1 MDFEKELSEP
11 SEEMAAETVVAE
23 VQEDVAPAA
32 VPVEAA
38 TEDAT
43 VPAEAVTEQ
52 VFSETAPSPAP
63 QSQYTAH
70 MTHMPEENP
79 TDAIAELRELAGA
92 EAEQWDYMPTPPR
105 RLRKRDHTFLKVF
118 VPMLLA
124 FVLIFG
130 VSARMVFGKGWIH
143 RIVDREAPKKTFTL
157 PIAEYPKLEDRFYQ
171 PDGRY
176 TVEGVYE
183 AVSPSIVTIESFTE
197 ESAFAAYGQGSGI
210 IMSEDGYIITNAHVI
225 EQANLAIKVRLKDGT
240 EYSAKVVGSDVKSDI
255 AVIKVDAKGLPAA
268 QFGNS
273 DEVSQGEQVVAIGS
287 PAGLESS
294 VTTGIVSGVDR
305 MIRVEATN
313 ISMSCIQID
322 AAINPGNSGGA
333 LVNMWGQVIG
343 ITSSK
348 LDALEYDNIGF
359 AIEMSAAQPIIE
371 QLMENGAV
379 IGRPRIGISFY
390 EISDARAELEGTP
403 AGLQIAEISEDCD
416 IANTDLKVGDYIT
429 DMNGTKVRSADDVYG
444 IILKMSPGDE
454 ITANVTRVLETGK
467 IYKFEI
473 TFKLMADET
482 FIEAEE

>member
-1 MDFEKELSEP
+1 MDLEKELSEP
-11 SEEMAAETVVAE
+11 SEEMAAEAVVTE
-23 VQEDVAPAA
+23 GREESAPA
-32 VPVEAA
+32 
-38 TEDAT
+38 DA
-43 VPAEAVTEQ
+43 PAVTDAGLSAET
-52 VFSETAPSPAP
+52 VAVHNVSEATPSPAP
-63 QSQYTAH
+63 QGQYAAPTPH
-70 MTHMPEENP
+70 FHDENP
-79 TDAIAELRELAGA
+79 EDAIAELRELAGA
-92 EAEQWDYMPTPPR
+92 EAEQWDYMPKPPR
-105 RLRKRDHTFLKVF
+105 KLRKKDHTFLKVF
-118 VPMLLA
+118 IPMLLA

-143 RIVDREAPKKTFTL
+143 RIIDREAPKKTFTL
-157 PIAEYPKLEDRFYQ
+157 PIAEYPELEDKFYQ

-210 IMSEDGYIITNAHVI
+210 IMSDDGYIITNAHVI

-240 EYSAKVVGSDVKSDI
+240 EYSATVVGSDVKSDI
-255 AVIKVDAKGLPAA
+255 AVIKVDAKNLPAA

-273 DEVSQGEQVVAIGS
+273 DAISQGEQVVAIGS

-379 IGRPRIGISFY
+379 IGRPRVGISFY
-390 EISDARAELEGTP
+390 EISDARAEIEGTP

-416 IANTDLKVGDYIT
+416 IANTDLQVGDYIT

-473 TFKLMADET
+473 TFKLMADDT
-482 FIEAEE
+482 FIENKE

>member
-1 MDFEKELSEP
+1 MDFEKETVEPAAELSETVADVSAEDAVAPEADISSPAANSDVTEPVSEP
-11 SEEMAAETVVAE
+11 SEDAAPPIQQNLYGIPTPL
-23 VQEDVAPAA
+23 Q
-32 VPVEAA
+32 
-38 TEDAT
+38 
-43 VPAEAVTEQ
+43 
-52 VFSETAPSPAP
+52 
-63 QSQYTAH
+63 
-70 MTHMPEENP
+70 PEPENP
-79 TDAIAELRELAGA
+79 ADAIAELRELAGA
-92 EAEQWDYMPTPPR
+92 EAEQWDYMPKPPR
-105 RLRKRDHTFLKVF
+105 KLRKKDHTFIKVF
-118 VPMLLA
+118 IPMLIV
-124 FVLIFG
+124 FVILFTT
-130 VSARMVFGKGWIH
+130 SARLVFGKGWIN
-143 RIVDREAPKKTFTL
+143 RIITRDNEQKSFTL
-157 PIAEYPKLEDRFYQ
+157 PIAEYPKLEDKFYQ

-183 AVSPSIVTIESFTE
+183 AVSPSIVTIEAFTE

-210 IMSEDGYIITNAHVI
+210 IMSKDGYIITNAHVI

-240 EYSAKVVGSDVKSDI
+240 EYSATVVGSDVKSDI
-255 AVIKVDAKGLPAA
+255 AVIKVEAKDLPAA

-294 VTTGIVSGVDR
+294 VTTGIASGVDR
-305 MIRVEATN
+305 MIRVESTN

-371 QLMENGAV
+371 QLMINGV
-379 IGRPRIGISFY
+379 VLGRPRVGISFY
-390 EISDARAELEGTP
+390 EISDASAELQGTP

-416 IANTDLKVGDYIT
+416 IANTDLQVGDYIT
-429 DMNGTKVRSADDVYG
+429 DMNGIKVRSADDVYA

-473 TFKLMADET
+473 TFKLMSDDTFVET
-482 FIEAEE
+482 EE